1 MKTFKIT
8 AEIWVRA
15 ENKKEASEIL
25 YSECE
30 WFLSLDNDLLS
41 IQISE
46 ASETNDEED
55 V

>member
-15 ENKKEASEIL
+15 ENKRQANELL
-25 YSECE
+25 YSECK

-46 ASETNDEED
+46 ASKTNDKE
-55 V
+55 VL